1 MIIYVFIQCKAVSL
15 KHRLMQTFTTVLQNV
30 MLSSDHN
37 VKLLADSLCSRRLEV
52 VEEKENVRK
61 KETLDSRVPVLSF
74 AHYFQAPA
82 A

>member
-15 KHRLMQTFTTVLQNV
+15 KHRLMQTFTNVLQNV

-37 VKLLADSLCSRRLEV
+37 VKLSADSLCSRRLEV
-52 VEEKENVRK
+52 VEEKENARK

-74 AHYFQAPA
+74 VHYFQAPA